1 MKKIALFHIFLLI
14 FALFSN
20 FQPLHYCFAKE
31 ITEEDLGVSIQEEID
46 KIDFSVLDEYLQES
60 GISNELFDGNLTKDL
75 VLAIV
80 NGELKTD
87 IVSVF
92 EFLILSIKNDFSKYI
107 SSLLV
112 VVVIVL
118 LCSLFN
124 AVKFDGSKNS
134 VEKLIQ
140 FICFSLVITIV
151 VRLSS
156 GIISQSVDSIL
167 NMQKQMNV
175 IFPILLTLMTG
186 IGAVGSVAAYSPL
199 IAFLSS
205 VLSNLFT
212 LVLLPIFSLILV
224 LSIVNN
230 LSSNTKFNKLI
241 DFFKSLFKWIVG
253 FSFSVFFVF
262 FSVQGM
268 SASASDGVSIK
279 TAKFAIKNYVPILG
293 GYVSEGVE
301 VVKAGMFLIKNAVG
315 FVGVIL
321 TCSTIVLPLISIAV
335 FTLSLKFLA
344 GVLEP
349 VGNGT
354 AVNILSAV
362 SDSFKLLLTCLLV
375 VFCVFVLTLFL
386 MICSVSGAVIL

>member
-1 MKKIALFHIFLLI
+1 M
-14 FALFSN
+14 
-20 FQPLHYCFAKE
+20 
-31 ITEEDLGVSIQEEID
+31 
-46 KIDFSVLDEYLQES
+46 
-60 GISNELFDGNLTKDL
+60 
-75 VLAIV
+75 
-80 NGELKTD
+80 
-87 IVSVF
+87 
-92 EFLILSIKNDFSKYI
+92 
-107 SSLLV
+107 
-112 VVVIVL
+112 
-118 LCSLFN
+118 
-124 AVKFDGSKNS
+124 
-134 VEKLIQ
+134 
-140 FICFSLVITIV
+140 
-151 VRLSS
+151 
-156 GIISQSVDSIL
+156 
-167 NMQKQMNV
+167 
-175 IFPILLTLMTG
+175 
-186 IGAVGSVAAYSPL
+186 
-199 IAFLSS
+199 
-205 VLSNLFT
+205 
-212 LVLLPIFSLILV
+212 
-224 LSIVNN
+224 SIVNN